1 MPTSNTEELG
11 HFLKCTVIG
20 RGVFGPCACCFCLIR
35 VSSSK
40 NVHMRRTGGLSTPF
54 RCMWVKFILFGKSEI
69 CQKNRV
75 KITTNMADSSLDDFF
90 AKKDK
95 SKKKGKS
102 KVTPNDLLEKQKVKK
117 KKATSVKKKEE
128 SNTQVDPSKVSMI
141 LTL

>member
-1 MPTSNTEELG
+1 M
-11 HFLKCTVIG
+11 
-20 RGVFGPCACCFCLIR
+20 
-35 VSSSK
+35 
-40 NVHMRRTGGLSTPF
+40 
-54 RCMWVKFILFGKSEI
+54 
-69 CQKNRV
+69 

-117 KKATSVKKKEE
+117 KKAISVKKKEE

>member
-1 MPTSNTEELG
+1 
-11 HFLKCTVIG
+11 
-20 RGVFGPCACCFCLIR
+20 
-35 VSSSK
+35 
-40 NVHMRRTGGLSTPF
+40 
-54 RCMWVKFILFGKSEI
+54 
-69 CQKNRV
+69 
-75 KITTNMADSSLDDFF
+75 MADSSLDDFF

-117 KKATSVKKKEE
+117 KKAISVKKKEE

>member
-1 MPTSNTEELG
+1 MGEVY
-11 HFLKCTVIG
+11 FIWK
-20 RGVFGPCACCFCLIR
+20 IR
-35 VSSSK
+35 
-40 NVHMRRTGGLSTPF
+40 NLS
-54 RCMWVKFILFGKSEI
+54 
-69 CQKNRV
+69 KNRV
-75 KITTNMADSSLDDFF
+75 KLTTNMADSSLDDFF

-141 LTL
+141 LIL